1 MAARL
6 GLPDDRPPKRAQ
18 KSTDD
23 AERRWKLHLMPFF
36 TRIRACDITT
46 DRMRRYIDARL
57 AECAQVATVNREL
70 ALLKRAF
77 NLARECT
84 PPKVKAVPYIP
95 MLKESNVR
103 KGFVRSDGYGRLAEE
118 CGRVGL
124 WMRALLECGYSYG
137 WRHEELLN
145 LRTRQVDLLAGTIR
159 LDPGMIKN
167 DEGREVS
174 MTQVVRE
181 LLTECVRA
189 KQPEDHV
196 FTREDGQPVLD
207 FRNTWV
213 NVSTAAG
220 LGALLCPQCEE
231 TVDTEKHCATC
242 GRDWPRKELTYRGL
256 LFHDL
261 RRTAVRNLVRAG
273 VSERVAMMISG
284 HKTRSVFDRYHIVAP
299 SDLRDAAR
307 KLETSQRQEREALEK
322 SGASE
327 FGQSSGRG
335 APELEHTRERPP
347 VTSLPN

>member
-1 MAARL
+1 
-6 GLPDDRPPKRAQ
+6 
-18 KSTDD
+18 
-23 AERRWKLHLMPFF
+23 MPFF

-159 LDPGMIKN
+159 LDPGMTKN
-167 DEGREVS
+167 GY
-174 MTQVVRE
+174 Q
-181 LLTECVRA
+181 
-189 KQPEDHV
+189 
-196 FTREDGQPVLD
+196 
-207 FRNTWV
+207 
-213 NVSTAAG
+213 
-220 LGALLCPQCEE
+220 
-231 TVDTEKHCATC
+231 
-242 GRDWPRKELTYRGL
+242 
-256 LFHDL
+256 
-261 RRTAVRNLVRAG
+261 
-273 VSERVAMMISG
+273 
-284 HKTRSVFDRYHIVAP
+284 IVAP

-307 KLETSQRQEREALEK
+307 KLETSQRQEPEALEK

-335 APELEHTRERPP
+335 APELEHTRERPS